1 MNTGRIFFLVISFF
15 VIACSQ
21 REIPKDVL
29 SQNKMQAVLW
39 DVLLADEVAGFYIQ
53 QDSAMHALEKHAN
66 LYQQVFQIHKI
77 SREDFK
83 RSLQFYESHPNLL
96 KPVFDSLQKKSE
108 KVISKGRPV
117 PVP

>member
-1 MNTGRIFFLVISFF
+1 MNRGIFFLLLSFF

-29 SQNKMQAVLW
+29 PQKKMQAVLW
-39 DVLLADEVAGFYIQ
+39 DVLLADEVAEFYIQ
-53 QDSAMHALEKHAN
+53 KDSAMHALEKHAD

-77 SREDFK
+77 SKEDFK

-96 KPVFDSLQKKSE
+96 KPVLDSLQKESE
-108 KVISKGRPV
+108 KTISTERPV
-117 PVP
+117 SVS